1 MSDIALSGSPVRARR
16 DGRSLSVMQKLL
28 AIVGLC
34 ISFTFAVGGAAVWQ
48 LSLIGEEMQSVV
60 RNDMPLTSMV
70 HKVSEHQLEQA
81 VLLERV
87 TRLGGLR
94 SDANATSLQN
104 AIAALEELTPK
115 VYAEIRAAEDLAKA
129 AIANAKNAAE
139 AEEYG
144 SALHDLEAID
154 RNFVILSDQVRDI
167 TTALREGRIEQAE
180 GMLAGVL
187 ASEETLHKQ
196 FVALINKLD
205 SFTAEAM
212 ETAYAHEQF
221 ALKLMAALSIAG
233 AVLGFGIAAWL
244 VRGQITRPLS
254 QVVNALLRLAEGD
267 TSIDVDVRS
276 RDEVGQVGLAFRTFK
291 QRTIEIKRLEAE
303 QAEREA
309 RAEEEKRQ
317 AMLQLADSFEQ
328 SVGSIVGIVS
338 AAATELE
345 AAAQTLNASLEETN
359 AQASTVAA
367 AATQASTNVETVATA
382 CEELA
387 ASVREIGSQ
396 VSQSSRVSERAVGT
410 AEQTQET
417 AEGLFA
423 AAQKIG
429 EVVNLIQEI
438 AEQTNLLA
446 LNATIEAARAGEAG
460 KGFAV
465 VASEVKNL
473 ASQTAKATE
482 DITLQI
488 SEVQGG
494 TQRTVGA
501 IKEIAQVI
509 NESREI
515 ASAIA
520 SAVEEQDAATQEIA
534 RNVQQASAGTQE
546 VSGAIVQ
553 VSQAASEGGSAA
565 SQVLSSA
572 QELSQSA
579 AQLRT
584 EMESFL
590 ARVRAA

>member
-1 MSDIALSGSPVRARR
+1 MSDMVLTGGPARAERS
-16 DGRSLSVMQKLL
+16 GRSLSVMQKLM

-34 ISFTFAVGGAAVWQ
+34 VAFTFAVGGAAVWQ

-60 RNDMPLTSMV
+60 RNDMPLTAAV
-70 HKVSEHQLEQA
+70 HKISEHQLEQA
-81 VLLERV
+81 AMLER
-87 TRLGGLR
+87 TARLGGLR
-94 SDANATSLQN
+94 SDANENSLRA
-104 AIAALEELTPK
+104 AIAALEEMTPR
-115 VYAEIRAAEDLAKA
+115 VYQEIRAAEDLAKQ
-129 AIANAKNAAE
+129 AIASARTPEE
-139 AEEYG
+139 AGAYG
-144 SALHDLEAID
+144 SALHELEVID
-154 RNFVILSDQVRDI
+154 KNFVILSDQVREI
-167 TTALREGRIEQAE
+167 TMAIREGRTEQAE

-205 SFTAEAM
+205 GFTAQSM

-221 ALKLMAALSIAG
+221 ALQMMIVLSLVG
-233 AVLGFGIAAWL
+233 AVLGFGISAWL
-244 VRGQITRPLS
+244 VRGQITRPLA
-254 QVVNALLRLAEGD
+254 QVVHALLKLAEGD
-267 TSIDVDVRS
+267 TTVDVQVRS
-276 RDEVGQVGLAFRTFK
+276 RDEVGQVGLAFQTFK

-303 QAEREA
+303 QVEREA
-309 RAEEEKRQ
+309 RAEAEKRQ
-317 AMLQLADSFEQ
+317 AMMQLADSFEQ
-328 SVGSIVGIVS
+328 SVGSIVSIVS

-367 AATQASTNVETVATA
+367 AANEASANVETVATA

-396 VSQSSRVSERAVGT
+396 VTQSSQVSDRAVGT
-410 AEQTQET
+410 ATQTQAT
-417 AEGLFA
+417 AEGLVA
-423 AAQKIG
+423 ATQKIG
-429 EVVNLIQEI
+429 EVVSLIQAI

-473 ASQTAKATE
+473 ANQTAKATE
-482 DITLQI
+482 EITHQI
-488 SEVQGG
+488 GEVQGG
-494 TQRTVGA
+494 TERTVGA
-501 IKEIAQVI
+501 IKEIAAVI
-509 NESREI
+509 GESREI
-515 ASAIA
+515 AATIA
-520 SAVEEQDAATQEIA
+520 SAVEQQDAATQEIA

-565 SQVLSSA
+565 TQVLSSA
-572 QELSQSA
+572 QELSQSSVK
-579 AQLRT
+579 LRD
-584 EMESFL
+584 EMEKFL

>member
-1 MSDIALSGSPVRARR
+1 MSDIVLAGSPARTER
-16 DGRSLSVMQKLL
+16 SGRSLSVMQKLM

-34 ISFTFAVGGAAVWQ
+34 VAFTFAVGGSAVWQ

-60 RNDMPLTSMV
+60 RNDMPLTATV

-94 SDANATSLQN
+94 SDANENSLRA
-104 AIAALEELTPK
+104 AIAALEEMTPR
-115 VYAEIRAAEDLAKA
+115 VYQEIRSAEDLAKQ

-139 AEEYG
+139 VEEYRT
-144 SALHDLEAID
+144 ALHDLEAID
-154 RNFVILSDQVRDI
+154 KNFVILSDQVRAI
-167 TTALREGRIEQAE
+167 TTAIREGRTEQAE

-187 ASEETLHKQ
+187 ASEEILHKQ

-205 SFTAEAM
+205 SFTAQSM

-221 ALKLMAALSIAG
+221 ALQMMIVLSLIG
-233 AVLGFGIAAWL
+233 AMLGFGISAWL
-244 VRGQITRPLS
+244 VRGQITRPLA
-254 QVVNALLRLAEGD
+254 QVVHALLKLAEGD
-267 TSIDVDVRS
+267 TTVDVQVRS
-276 RDEVGQVGLAFRTFK
+276 RDEVGQVGLAFQTFK

-303 QAEREA
+303 QVEREA
-309 RAEEEKRQ
+309 RAEAEKRQ

-328 SVGSIVGIVS
+328 SVGSIVSIVS

-367 AATQASTNVETVATA
+367 AANEASANVETVATA

-396 VSQSSRVSERAVGT
+396 VTQSSQVADRAVGT
-410 AEQTQET
+410 ATQTQAT
-417 AEGLFA
+417 AEGLVA
-423 AAQKIG
+423 ATQKIG
-429 EVVNLIQEI
+429 EVVSLIQAI

-482 DITLQI
+482 DITQQI
-488 SEVQGG
+488 GEVQDG
-494 TQRTVGA
+494 TPRTVGA
-501 IKEIAQVI
+501 IRDIAAVI
-509 NESREI
+509 GESREI
-515 ASAIA
+515 AATIA
-520 SAVEEQDAATQEIA
+520 SAVEEQDAATQEIS

-565 SQVLSSA
+565 TQVLSSA
-572 QELSQSA
+572 QELSQSSVK
-579 AQLRT
+579 LRS

-590 ARVRAA
+590 AQVRAA